1 MDQWEAELAAGVR
14 AMQRAGEVDAGLD
27 AAREAAAL
35 LAGVQGG
42 VLMLMSTGRIGY
54 LEAALDV
61 GVDRLR
67 RPRGG
72 VEAAGVSGRG
82 VCAGGGGAEMVGVG
96 VRAAARIAR

>member
-1 MDQWEAELAAGVR
+1 
-14 AMQRAGEVDAGLD
+14 
-27 AAREAAAL
+27 
-35 LAGVQGG
+35 
-42 VLMLMSTGRIGY
+42 MLMSTGRIGY

-72 VEAAGVSGRG
+72 VE
-82 VCAGGGGAEMVGVG
+82 MVGVG